1 MFQGDCLLS
10 FAIGSALATAAGDG
24 LKASGYKTQNKY
36 FVFLLLHLSIVVRP
50 LNIYMVW
57 EHTGFDSLFYMDA
70 SMSGVLPAV
79 TAFASSLSGIIGFML
94 TRKLIFMNR
103 ELTSY
108 TVWTMAFSLYY
119 GFSSVHYDRLLY
131 PGILF

>member
-24 LKASGYKTQNKY
+24 LKASAYKTQNKY
-36 FVFLLLHLSIVVRP
+36 FVFLILHLSLIVRP
-50 LNIYMVW
+50 MNIYMIW
-57 EHTGFDSLFYMDA
+57 EHTGFDSLFYLDA
-70 SMSGVLPAV
+70 SMSGALPAL
-79 TAFASSLSGIIGFML
+79 TAFASLLSGIIGFML
-94 TRKLIFMNR
+94 SRKLVCMNK

-108 TVWTMAFSLYY
+108 MVWTTAFSLYY

-131 PGILF
+131 PGIA